1 MNKHSAAACRA
12 LKIDK
17 FLRTG
22 NLLVFAGK
30 IVITGWSRVN
40 WYWTDW
46 TQPQQHVLLLHNQN
60 DRVYVLYTDK
70 ASCVTTTPHL
80 HYYKDCVVLT
90 LDVTTTTTPAANSN
104 L

>member
-40 WYWTDW
+40 
-46 TQPQQHVLLLHNQN
+46 
-60 DRVYVLYTDK
+60 
-70 ASCVTTTPHL
+70 
-80 HYYKDCVVLT
+80 
-90 LDVTTTTTPAANSN
+90 
-104 L
+104 

>member
-46 TQPQQHVLLLHNQN
+46 TQPQHTCYSYTINMTESMFCSLIKQVVSLHLTSITT
-60 DRVYVLYTDK
+60 RIVLYWR
-70 ASCVTTTPHL
+70 
-80 HYYKDCVVLT
+80 
-90 LDVTTTTTPAANSN
+90 
-104 L
+104 